1 MMKLQQTASLLMRS
15 LVVSL
20 AWTSATTAH
29 HVITY
34 PGTRGNNLLS
44 NVTFPFGMQWSYPC
58 GGLPPTTNR
67 SFYPLT
73 GGAFAV
79 QPGWFRGHSESL
91 WYINLCL
98 EAEPLNCSLPITSVF
113 RVRGPAG
120 DNPFPGTFCLPHLPL
135 PAGLGLKAGDKA
147 SIQAV
152 QTHVHGAPAY
162 SCADVEFTD
171 DSSKVPPVTAS
182 NCFNSTNLVV
192 EHVRIVG
199 SSSETPGSN
208 NSSPS
213 AGSPAAGS
221 SNPPSNAAEK
231 RGLSRISG
239 LLGLAALL

>member
-1 MMKLQQTASLLMRS
+1 MKLQQTASLLIRS
-15 LVVSL
+15 LIVSL
-20 AWTSATTAH
+20 AWLSTVTAH

-34 PGTRGNNLLS
+34 PGTRGNNLIT
-44 NVTFPFGMQWSYPC
+44 NETFPFGMQWSYPC
-58 GGLPPTTNR
+58 GGLGPTTNR

-98 EAEPLNCSLPITSVF
+98 EAEPRNCSLPITSVF
-113 RVRGPAG
+113 RVRGPVG
-120 DNPFPGTFCLPHLPL
+120 DNPFPGTFCLPYLPL
-135 PAGLGLKAGDKA
+135 PAGLGLKAGDRA

-192 EHVRIVG
+192 EHVQIVG
-199 SSSETPGSN
+199 SSAEIPISD
-208 NSSPS
+208 NSSRT
-213 AGSPAAGS
+213 AGSPAADS
-221 SNPPSNAAEK
+221 SKAPSNTAEK
-231 RGLSRISG
+231 RSISRLSG